1 MSTPKFPAPKFL
13 LSKLR
18 PGYPSRERRRVLRER
33 AIKDVYKLCRISHC
47 QPALFTPCIDLDYQ
61 SIRAEL
67 VEHHLR
73 RSFLIGDRRLSRL
86 LVESWAKE
94 TCISVESDAK
104 KSLDTSARPDQE
116 LNPIA
121 HKSSHQAEPYTES
134 NCTSAT
140 SFTVADCALLQA
152 IDDMLFASIPEKYA
166 SIMSS
171 NSYAS
176 VYLSK
181 HIANHADTG

>member
-1 MSTPKFPAPKFL
+1 MSTPKLFAPKFL

-18 PGYPSRERRRVLRER
+18 PGYPSKERRRVLRER
-33 AIKDVYKLCRISHC
+33 AIKDVYKLCRIPHC
-47 QPALFTPCIDLDYQ
+47 QPAPFTPCIDLEYK

-86 LVESWAKE
+86 LVEGWAKE
-94 TCISVESDAK
+94 TRVSVESLK
-104 KSLDTSARPDQE
+104 TSLVTSARLDQE

-134 NCTSAT
+134 KRTSAP
-140 SFTVADCALLQA
+140 SLTVADCELLQA
-152 IDDMLFASIPEKYA
+152 IDDMMFASIPEKYA

-176 VYLSK
+176 GYLRK
-181 HIANHADTG
+181 HIANYADTG